1 MTIKG
6 SCCCGGVR
14 FELFEPP
21 AMVGA
26 CHCSRCRKVGSTV
39 YAYVRA
45 EAFHWVAGRHLLVR
59 YRPKPP
65 FSFNRVFCKRC
76 GASLGD
82 PDSGRVAAIAA
93 NCLDM
98 QPSPSPDFHEYAPD
112 APAWDVIP
120 ETERPYGR
128 PNGE

>member
-1 MTIKG
+1 LTIKG

-21 AMVGA
+21 LLMGT
-26 CHCSRCRKVGSTV
+26 CHCSRCRKAGSGV

-45 EAFHWVAGRHLLVR
+45 EAFHWLAGRELLTH

-65 FSFNRVFCKRC
+65 FRLTRSFCKRC

-82 PDSGRVAAIAA
+82 PESGRILAIAA
-93 NCLDM
+93 SCLDDD
-98 QPSPSPDFHEYAPD
+98 PGVRVSFEEYVPD
-112 APAWDVIP
+112 APPWDKD
-120 ETERPYGR
+120 GQ
-128 PNGE
+128 